1 MDANS
6 PKLAIVIGVL
16 IVVIFALALLRRPI
30 IRAVLFTSEIIVLL
44 LIILLTVLGA
54 ATGLAYSQSFL
65 PLGLGDVSHPE
76 IVLLIF
82 GAVVGFIVSAV
93 FASFIL
99 TLTQI
104 ERNTKQMAAHLERV
118 ADRSLM

>member
-65 PLGLGDVSHPE
+65 PLGLGDVS
-76 IVLLIF
+76 L
-82 GAVVGFIVSAV
+82 V
-93 FASFIL
+93 FL
-99 TLTQI
+99 
-104 ERNTKQMAAHLERV
+104 RRV
-118 ADRSLM
+118 PSCVMRRGGEDIGV